1 MHFDLLS
8 LFPSSLSVSFLALLA
23 GVVWAFPV
31 DPGAFFVLRAAD
43 KIAGNK
49 AAASLLKAAKLESPM
64 TGRKHAR
71 NFFRGSRFAAAA
83 APTGA
88 AAHPA
93 AAPFQRFRGP
103 PRRPYVARAA
113 AQGAPAAPAP
123 TQRRHFAPKR

>member
-1 MHFDLLS
+1 MGATLARFQD
-8 LFPSSLSVSFLALLA
+8 SVSTLFAIA
-23 GVVWAFPV
+23 GGSAVIMEY
-31 DPGAFFVLRAAD
+31 

-49 AAASLLKAAKLESPM
+49 AAASLRKAAKLESPL

-123 TQRRHFAPKR
+123 TQRRHYAPKR